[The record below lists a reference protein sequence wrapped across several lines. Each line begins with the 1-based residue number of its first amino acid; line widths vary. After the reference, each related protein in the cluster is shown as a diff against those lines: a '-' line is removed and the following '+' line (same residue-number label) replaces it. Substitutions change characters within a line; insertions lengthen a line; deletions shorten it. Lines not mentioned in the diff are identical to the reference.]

1 VTPGSGRALR
11 RDLGPWASASIVVGT
26 IIGTGVFL
34 KTAVMAQLGGSPAWV
49 LAAWG
54 VAGILSFTGAMSYA
68 ELGGMFPAAGGEYIY
83 LRQGYGPFMGYLFA
97 WNRFWIA
104 TPASVAAYAVGS
116 ATFLSLAVPLD
127 GYAVELAGA
136 RFSGVQ
142 VVGLGLIAVFTAI
155 NCLNVRSGGRLQT
168 ALTVMKVVMILGLA
182 AGALLT
188 PHGRWGHL
196 AQGGASPSGSAF
208 GQMVLAALWAYD
220 GWNNLP
226 MAAGEIR
233 DARRNLPRATVLG
246 MIAVLAT
253 YALVNVGYFH
263 ALPLSEVAT
272 SSSDAY
278 PGAPAVAARAASA
291 FLGGTAQAVLAVAMT
306 ISAISAMNGS
316 ILTGARVPYAVA
328 RDRLAPAGL
337 AHLSAGA
344 AVPTISVGVQGALS
358 CVFALSG
365 SFDDLTD
372 AVVFASWL
380 FYALNSGSVLRLR
393 RREPDRDRPFRVP
406 GFPVVPVVFIA
417 LAVLL
422 IGNTIWTT
430 PKPSALGLAVTAI
443 GALVYVVF
451 YRGKFR
457 PDDPAAASPPAGE
470 LPAARVVSE

>member
-1 VTPGSGRALR
+1 VTSGSATALR

-49 LAAWG
+49 LAAWAAAG
-54 VAGILSFTGAMSYA
+54 VLSFTGAMTYA
-68 ELGGMFPAAGGEYIY
+68 ELGGMFPASGGEYVY
-83 LRQGYGPFMGYLFA
+83 LCRGYSPFMGYLYG

-116 ATFLSLAVPLD
+116 ATFFSTAMPLD
-127 GYAVELAGA
+127 GLAVELAGA
-136 RFSGVQ
+136 RFTGVQ
-142 VVGLGLIAVFTAI
+142 VAGIGLVVVFTAI
-155 NCLNVRSGGRLQT
+155 NCLKVRFGGGLQT
-168 ALTVMKVVMILGLA
+168 ALTVMKAVMILGLA

-188 PHGRWGHL
+188 PHGRWSNL
-196 AQGGASPSGSAF
+196 AHGGAFPGGPAF

-246 MIAVLAT
+246 MVAVLAT

-263 ALPLSEVAT
+263 ALPLADVAT

-278 PGAPAVAARAASA
+278 PEAPTVAARAAAA
-291 FLGGTAQAVLAVAMT
+291 FLGGTTQAVLAVAMT
-306 ISAISAMNGS
+306 ISAVSAMNGS

-328 RDRLAPAGL
+328 RDRLAPAALGR
-337 AHLSAGA
+337 LSAGA
-344 AVPTISVGVQGALS
+344 AVPAVSVVVQGALS
-358 CVFALSG
+358 CAFALTG
-365 SFDDLTD
+365 SFDELTD

-393 RREPDRDRPFRVP
+393 RREPGRDRPFRVP
-406 GFPVVPVVFIA
+406 GYPVVPVVFIA

-422 IGNTIWTT
+422 IVNTIWTT
-430 PKPSALGLAVTAI
+430 PKPSALGLGVTAL
-443 GALVYVVF
+443 GGLVYVLF
-451 YRGKFR
+451 YRGRFR
-457 PDDPAAASPPAGE
+457 PDDPASAATSSGQV
-470 LPAARVVSE
+470 PAARVVSE